1 LGLVPIELRFA
12 VRSLLLLLA
21 ILVAIPARA
30 EPSASANDDAS
41 IRDVIAQWYAGL
53 QERALQPTTFAKI
66 KHWQLYAPGAID
78 GGPGE
83 TEINP
88 GSRARSPTISN
99 ELAARALTFAYD
111 VDALTIDGRFAKAN
125 VWERGYFYAYA
136 AQQTY
141 ENAASAL
148 FILEKQSD
156 GRWLILAHQAN
167 SIGIPPTK
175 RTDPLPDLRDHFYR
189 TQGKDRDPAA
199 DASLKDKF

>member
-1 LGLVPIELRFA
+1 MRAAFALLLMLASLAAHAQTASRDSDDAA
-12 VRSLLLLLA
+12 VRAL
-21 ILVAIPARA
+21 
-30 EPSASANDDAS
+30 
-41 IRDVIAQWYAGL
+41 IAQWYAGL
-53 QERALQPTTFAKI
+53 QARATQPTTLSQDGN
-66 KHWQLYAPGAID
+66 WRLYAPGAID

-83 TEINP
+83 TELNP

-111 VDALTIDGRFAKAN
+111 VDALRIDGRFAKAN
-125 VWERGYFYAYA
+125 VWERGYFYAFA

-148 FILEKQSD
+148 FILEKQDD
-156 GRWLILAHQAN
+156 GRWLILAHQAH

-199 DASLKDKF
+199 DARASEKF

>member
-1 LGLVPIELRFA
+1 MLSFA
-12 VRSLLLLLA
+12 L
-21 ILVAIPARA
+21 PAHA
-30 EPSASANDDAS
+30 EPPAPDSDEAA
-41 IRDVIAQWYAGL
+41 IRDVIAQWYASL
-53 QERALQPTTFAKI
+53 QERGMQPPSLAKR

-78 GGPGE
+78 GGPRE
-83 TEINP
+83 TEIYP
-88 GSRARSPTISN
+88 DSRARSPTISN

-111 VDALTIDGRFAKAN
+111 VDALKIDERFAKAS
-125 VWERGYFYAYA
+125 VWERGYFYAFA

-141 ENAASAL
+141 ENAAAAL

-175 RTDPLPDLRDHFYR
+175 KTEPLPDLRDHFYR

-199 DASLKDKF
+199 DALEKGKF

>member
-1 LGLVPIELRFA
+1 VRAVLVFLLMLTGVPAEAQTVPPDTDDLA
-12 VRSLLLLLA
+12 VRA
-21 ILVAIPARA
+21 
-30 EPSASANDDAS
+30 
-41 IRDVIAQWYAGL
+41 VIATWYGEL
-53 QERALQPTTFAKI
+53 QKSGDR

-83 TEINP
+83 TELYP
-88 GSRARSPTISN
+88 DSRARSPTISN

-111 VDALTIDGRFAKAN
+111 VDALRIDGRFAKAN
-125 VWERGYFYAYA
+125 VWERGYFYAFA

-148 FILEKQSD
+148 FILEKQDD
-156 GRWLILAHQAN
+156 GRWLILAHQAH

-199 DASLKDKF
+199 DARASEKF

>member
-1 LGLVPIELRFA
+1 MRAAFALLLMLASLAAHAQTASRDSDDAA
-12 VRSLLLLLA
+12 VRAL
-21 ILVAIPARA
+21 
-30 EPSASANDDAS
+30 
-41 IRDVIAQWYAGL
+41 IAQWYAGL
-53 QERALQPTTFAKI
+53 QARATQPTTLSQDGN
-66 KHWQLYAPGAID
+66 WRLYAPGAID

-83 TEINP
+83 TELNP
-88 GSRARSPTISN
+88 GSRARSPTVSN

-111 VDALTIDGRFAKAN
+111 VDALTIDGRFAKAR

-141 ENAASAL
+141 ESAASAL
-148 FILEKQSD
+148 FILEKQND
-156 GRWLILAHQAN
+156 GRWLILAHQAQ

-199 DASLKDKF
+199 DERAKGKF